1 MHYVPRRDFL
11 VSAAVLTLSVV
22 VGSLS
27 ACVQTT
33 VVPASIAADLSPDL
47 VDDLVAANRILAHY
61 GMFDAYGHISVR
73 SRSNPNR
80 YLMARY
86 LPPASVTL
94 ADITVYDLDSKALD
108 PSVQRS
114 FSERFIHGEIY
125 KVRPDVMSVVHNHAP
140 ALIPF
145 SLSDKP
151 LLPVMHTGSFLGG
164 GVPVFDAAKFI
175 PDTNMMI
182 QSPAAA
188 RALAETLGQRPVAL
202 MRGHGAV
209 VVGDSIRQA
218 TFRSYYAEMD
228 ARVLAQ
234 AMALDGAVHA
244 LTDQEARRAEAS
256 AVAPVPVDRA
266 WIHWRKEALG
276 K

>member
-1 MHYVPRRDFL
+1 
-11 VSAAVLTLSVV
+11 VSAAALALFVV
-22 VGSLS
+22 VSSLS
-27 ACVQTT
+27 ACAQDPVT
-33 VVPASIAADLSPDL
+33 PASIAADLSPDL

-61 GMFDAYGHISVR
+61 GNFDAYGHISVR
-73 SRSNPNR
+73 SRSNPNH

-86 LPPASVTL
+86 MAPASVTL

-125 KVRPDVMSVVHNHAP
+125 KVRPDVMSVVHNHSP
-140 ALIPF
+140 GLIPF

-151 LLPVMHTGSFLGG
+151 LLPVMHTGSFLRG

-188 RALAETLGQRPVAL
+188 RALAETLGQHPVAL

-218 TFRSYYAEMD
+218 TFRSYYAEID

-234 AMALDGAVHA
+234 TMALGGAVHA
-244 LTDQEARRAEAS
+244 LNDQEARHAEAS
-256 AVAPVPVDRA
+256 AVAPVPVNRA
-266 WIHWRKEALG
+266 WIQWRKEVMG

>member
-1 MHYVPRRDFL
+1 MHYVSRRDL
-11 VSAAVLTLSVV
+11 LMPAAILTLSVV
-22 VGSLS
+22 AGSLS
-27 ACVQTT
+27 ALAQDT
-33 VVPASIAADLSPDL
+33 VAPASIAADLSPDL

-86 LPPASVTL
+86 LPPASATP

-108 PSVQRS
+108 PAVKRS

-125 KVRPDVMSVVHNHAP
+125 RARPDVMSVVHNHAP
-140 ALIPF
+140 SLIPF

-151 LLPVMHTGSFLGG
+151 LLPVMHTGAFLGG

-188 RALAETLGQRPVAL
+188 RALANTLGQRPVAL
-202 MRGHGAV
+202 IRGHGAV

-218 TFRSYYAEMD
+218 TFRSYYAEMNG
-228 ARVLAQ
+228 RVLAG
-234 AMALDGAVHA
+234 AMALGGRVHA
-244 LTDQEARRAEAS
+244 LNDQEARRAEAS

-266 WIHWRKEALG
+266 WIHWRKEVLG

>member
-1 MHYVPRRDFL
+1 MHYVPRRDLL
-11 VSAAVLTLSVV
+11 VSAAALALSVV
-22 VGSLS
+22 LSSLS
-27 ACVQTT
+27 ACAHDT

-47 VDDLVAANRILAHY
+47 VDDLVAANRILTHY
-61 GMFDAYGHISVR
+61 GIFDAYGHISVR
-73 SRSNPNR
+73 SRSNPNH

-86 LPPASVTL
+86 LAPASVTL

-125 KVRPDVMSVVHNHAP
+125 KVRPDVMSVVHNHSP
-140 ALIPF
+140 GLIPF

-151 LLPVMHTGSFLGG
+151 LLPVMHTGSFLRG

-188 RALAETLGQRPVAL
+188 RALAETLGQHPVAL

-234 AMALDGAVHA
+234 AMALGGAVHA
-244 LTDQEARRAEAS
+244 LNDQEARRAEAS